1 MQDQYTGDIGDF
13 IKYTL
18 LRELGAGKRLGV
30 AWYLYPDEGSSDGK
44 HTQYLEAP
52 DRWRKLNPTVFDA
65 MRKIVSAGDR
75 SVSAVEASGLFPGA
89 VFAGERL
96 DTEFRGNH
104 AAKWRAGW
112 FGRTLTRL
120 YDCDVVFA
128 DPDNGLC
135 EDAKFKAGRK
145 IHWKRLPVCEVRQL
159 AAGRTAVLYHHN
171 TRRNHREEIED
182 WMARIPKCRAAVYWR
197 RWSNR
202 TFFIV
207 NPDSDVTDRLR
218 CFEKKL
224 RDFERSCPRWRPSN
238 VIWRKSQPVAAS
250 ET

>member
-18 LRELGAGKRLGV
+18 LRELGAGRRLGV
-30 AWYLYPDEGSSDGK
+30 AWYLYPDDGSGDGR
-44 HTQYLEAP
+44 HTQYLKDSEL
-52 DRWRKLNPTVFDA
+52 WRKLNPDVFDA
-65 MRKIVSAGDR
+65 MQQIVSVGDR
-75 SVSAVEASGLFPGA
+75 SVSAVEASGLFPDA

-96 DTEFRGNH
+96 DTELRGESRRE
-104 AAKWRAGW
+104 WRDEW
-112 FGRTLTRL
+112 FSRTLKKL
-120 YDCDVVFA
+120 CDCDIVFA

-135 EDAKFKAGRK
+135 EDADFFNASRK
-145 IHWKRLPVCEVRQL
+145 ENWKRLPVCEARQL
-159 AAGRTAVLYHHN
+159 AEGRKAILYHHS
-171 TRRNHREEIED
+171 TRRKGGHQKEIKY
-182 WMARIPKCRAAVYWR
+182 WMARIPRCRAAVYWR

-224 RDFERSCPRWRPSN
+224 RDFERSCPRWRRSLSE
-238 VIWRKSQPVAAS
+238 VIWRY
-250 ET
+250 